1 MSVIIL
7 GDVHLGKGCNI
18 GKNYI
23 GSSINS
29 RILDQINLLD
39 WTLDQSIENL
49 TNNIIITGDIFEDPK
64 PHPFLISLFISWL
77 KKCESHHINVH
88 IIAGNHDVLRN
99 GNIYTSPLDIVNEC
113 EMEGIYVYN
122 NINTVY
128 IDQVAYT
135 FLPFRDRKSL
145 NCSTLDEAIEKIN
158 CCLQYELSSIPIT
171 YKKVCIGHL
180 AIVGS
185 IFVGDEI
192 DDLHNELF
200 CPLEMFKEYNYVW
213 MGHVHKPQV
222 FTKKPYIAHIGS
234 MDTSDFGE
242 MDHKKELILINP
254 EEKKFF
260 TTINIP
266 TRSLNKIQIVIPKE
280 TENTTEYIL
289 SKIKNENL
297 SNSIAKLEISYESN
311 DLIPIDK
318 SKIEKALY
326 QQGVFNIAGIT
337 QNKKINVIK
346 KPDSDL
352 DLNMTINTAI
362 KTYADKYIEESFKN
376 DFIELC
382 NEIYSSL
389 KADHK

>member
-1 MSVIIL
+1 MSAIIL
-7 GDVHLGKGCNI
+7 GDVHLGKGCSI
-18 GKNYI
+18 GKTYI
-23 GSSINS
+23 GSSVNS

-64 PHPFLISLFISWL
+64 PHPSLISLFISWL
-77 KKCESHHINVH
+77 KKCESHHVNVY

-99 GNIYTSPLDIVNEC
+99 GNIYTSPLDIINEC
-113 EMEGIYVYN
+113 EMEGIFVYN
-122 NINTVY
+122 NINTIY
-128 IDQVAYT
+128 IDHVAYT

-145 NCSTLDEAIEKIN
+145 NCHSLDEAIEKIN
-158 CCLQYELSSIPIT
+158 CSLQYELSSIPNT
-171 YKKVCIGHL
+171 YKKVCVGHL
-180 AIVGS
+180 AIIGS

-200 CPLEMFKEYNYVW
+200 CPLEMFNGYDYVW

-222 FTKKPYIAHIGS
+222 FTKNPHIAHVGS
-234 MDTSDFGE
+234 MDISDFGE
-242 MDHKKELILINP
+242 SDHKKELILIKP
-254 EEKKFF
+254 EEKSFYK
-260 TTINIP
+260 TINIP
-266 TRSLNKIQIVIPKE
+266 TRSLNKIQITIPKD
-280 TENTTEYIL
+280 TENTTDFIL

-318 SKIEKALY
+318 SKIEKVLY

-337 QNKKINVIK
+337 QNKKVNIVK
-346 KPDSDL
+346 KPDSNL

-389 KADHK
+389 KADQK